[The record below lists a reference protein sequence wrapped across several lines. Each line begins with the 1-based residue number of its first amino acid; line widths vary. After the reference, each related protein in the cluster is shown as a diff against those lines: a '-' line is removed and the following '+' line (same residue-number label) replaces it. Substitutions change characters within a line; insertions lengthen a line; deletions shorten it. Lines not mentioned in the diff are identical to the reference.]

1 MSSSEGDIPGL
12 APPRIFIAPS
22 KPSLPKQVQPRPPKK
37 VTKKKAT
44 KLGTLALSAGVSI
57 ESKVVAIKPY
67 SRFGETLPPSFSG
80 EARSTS
86 PVVVE
91 KRDSPCPEFTL
102 PCDLSDSATSED
114 MTFDFE
120 ASSPFEPEV
129 YSLTGCEMLTNEFL
143 PTYDSEV
150 DRLMAVDEHRPLN
163 QEERTGLYDLIN
175 GALPGSINIG
185 ESAGTYSAYMKAGS
199 HRSIDR
205 RLGTNRPTPFSHN
218 LKSTR
223 PGSTDFYANVPEIEL
238 EHVDVDCWVS
248 TDVGYIAQEFDPAEF
263 SQILVESSYVCPE
276 LHSEE
281 LEARSSLTIHEA
293 PDTPQANQSNIQKQ
307 VQGSLVTMFSP
318 ERRRLRT
325 SSARGEI

>member
-1 MSSSEGDIPGL
+1 MGSSEGEIRDF
-12 APPRIFIAPS
+12 APPKIFIASS
-22 KPSLPKQVQPRPPKK
+22 KPSLPKKI
-37 VTKKKAT
+37 TKKKAT
-44 KLGTLALSAGVSI
+44 KLGTLALSAGASTK
-57 ESKVVAIKPY
+57 SKLVPIKPY
-67 SRFGETLPPSFSG
+67 SPFGETLPPSSSD
-80 EARSTS
+80 EIRTAAS
-86 PVVVE
+86 VVVE

-120 ASSPFEPEV
+120 PFSPFEPEV

-150 DRLMAVDEHRPLN
+150 DRLMAVDEHRPLT

-185 ESAGTYSAYMKAGS
+185 ESDSTYGAYMKARS

-205 RLGTNRPTPFSHN
+205 PLGTNRATAFPHN

-223 PGSTDFYANVPEIEL
+223 PATTDFYANVPEIKL
-238 EHVDVDCWVS
+238 EHIDVDCWMS
-248 TDVGYIAQEFDPAEF
+248 TDVGHIAQEFDPAEF

-281 LEARSSLTIHEA
+281 LKARSSLMIHEA
-293 PDTPQANQSNIQKQ
+293 PDTPQGADQSNIRKQ
-307 VQGSLVTMFSP
+307 VQGARATMFSP
-318 ERRRLRT
+318 EKRRQRT